1 MFEGSKLGGDSVS
14 VEVCYVCGLDKQQV
28 VVCCLR
34 VVKANNSFK
43 LVASILVGVLAEGK
57 QYYAGHP
64 VKRVSYINISTQ
76 GVLGLNPRMISD
88 KINQFRKLSKKKQK
102 LSISTR
108 QRW

>member
-1 MFEGSKLGGDSVS
+1 MFGESKLGDDCES

-57 QYYAGHP
+57 Q
-64 VKRVSYINISTQ
+64 
-76 GVLGLNPRMISD
+76 
-88 KINQFRKLSKKKQK
+88 
-102 LSISTR
+102 
-108 QRW
+108 